1 MKNFKRNLVYAILIF
16 IIILSIVLIY
26 KIKKTPIYD
35 METYN
40 MVYSEYTE
48 INTNKDKLSKDG
60 TNKKIYITK
69 NEAGKTYKTLA
80 TIDIEKLQLSYPIIS
95 EYSEENLKIAPTRLV
110 GPEANEIG
118 NLVIVGHN
126 YKNNEM
132 FSNISKLK
140 LKDVVKI
147 TDRKYRN
154 S

>member
-1 MKNFKRNLVYAILIF
+1 
-16 IIILSIVLIY
+16 
-26 KIKKTPIYD
+26 

-126 YKNNEM
+126 YKNKEM